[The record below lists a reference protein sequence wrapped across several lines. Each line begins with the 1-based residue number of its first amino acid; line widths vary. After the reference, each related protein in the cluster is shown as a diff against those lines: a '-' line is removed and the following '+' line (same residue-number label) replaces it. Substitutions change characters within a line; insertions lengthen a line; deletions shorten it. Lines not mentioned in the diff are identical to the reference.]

1 MRKAVGL
8 HRGFEAFRN
17 VGQRAVWRQ
26 VEGLD
31 AVAFKEP
38 CAVLPGWVV
47 GEHYSSTLTRRTQR
61 KCPDQSLQRRTDD
74 RQIGDGFRVTDKFP
88 LRETSRTPSLSE

>member
-31 AVAFKEP
+31 AVAFKKP

-61 KCPDQSLQRRTDD
+61 RCRDRSSQRRTGLAD
-74 RQIGDGFRVTDKFP
+74 FY
-88 LRETSRTPSLSE
+88 ETGGSI

>member
-17 VGQRAVWRQ
+17 VEQRAAWRQ

-31 AVAFKEP
+31 AVAFKET
-38 CAVLPGWVV
+38 CAVLPCW
-47 GEHYSSTLTRRTQR
+47 
-61 KCPDQSLQRRTDD
+61 
-74 RQIGDGFRVTDKFP
+74 
-88 LRETSRTPSLSE
+88 

>member
-31 AVAFKEP
+31 AVAFKEI
-38 CAVLPGWVV
+38 CAVLPCW
-47 GEHYSSTLTRRTQR
+47 
-61 KCPDQSLQRRTDD
+61 
-74 RQIGDGFRVTDKFP
+74 
-88 LRETSRTPSLSE
+88 